1 MLARDSER
9 GNFNPHSGQVS
20 IGPASA
26 GDFSRT
32 SCEKCGPFFLP
43 QFDEHPVIPE
53 NTIATTE
60 AAAAIL
66 LRVNVNLHLLQKNVL
81 NTCPYAMFAS
91 YYWQEGDWIMFL
103 FNDPLENATRTGS
116 EKTELFEQLGKEIA
130 GIGGYRLTVL
140 LPAGE
145 GRLRLG
151 FSGLGDVKKVLRKLG
166 VNHNPDKS
174 FAYMKVDA
182 LRKAVDD
189 GEGGYYR
196 DAVEFAGQSL
206 EKKLLLK
213 TAIKAMLAAA
223 GIDRVLVAPLPV
235 GKSTGVIG
243 LSGRDVNENQIQDL
257 RKLGVELGKKLQ
269 DSRALD

>member
-1 MLARDSER
+1 MLAPDSER
-9 GNFNPHSGQVS
+9 GNFNPHNGQVS
-20 IGPASA
+20 TGPASD

-32 SCEKCGPFFLP
+32 AGEKCDSFFLP
-43 QFDEHPVIPE
+43 QLDEHPILPE
-53 NTIATTE
+53 STIAT
-60 AAAAIL
+60 AAAAAAAVTAGL
-66 LRVNVNLHLLQKNVL
+66 LSVNINLHLLQKNVP

-91 YYWQEGDWIMFL
+91 YYWQEGDCIMFL
-103 FNDPLENATRTGS
+103 FSSAIENAAGTGS
-116 EKTELFEQLGKEIA
+116 RGNELLEQLGKEIA

-151 FSGLGDVKKVLRKLG
+151 FSGLGDVKKVLGKLG

-174 FAYMKVDA
+174 FPYMKVDA
-182 LRKAVDD
+182 LRKAVDN

-206 EKKLLLK
+206 EKKFLLK

-223 GIDRVLVAPLPV
+223 GIDKVLVAPLPV
-235 GKSTGVIG
+235 GESTGVIG
-243 LSGRDVNENQIQDL
+243 LSGRSVDENQLNDL
-257 RKLGVELGKKLQ
+257 EKLGIELGKKL
-269 DSRALD
+269 S